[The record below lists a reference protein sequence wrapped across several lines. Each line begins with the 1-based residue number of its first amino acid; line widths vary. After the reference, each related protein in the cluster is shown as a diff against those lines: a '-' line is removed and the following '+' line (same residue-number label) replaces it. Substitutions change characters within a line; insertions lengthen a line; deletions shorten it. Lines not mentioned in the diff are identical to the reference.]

1 MKLKRLMEYLNAEQL
16 DALQEIV
23 NIGIGRAASMLNE
36 MIDARIVLEVPTLQL
51 LSASELRQ
59 EMVERF
65 NSQSISAVRLGFSGS
80 LSGTAELMFPTDS
93 ASILVAVL
101 TGEDLDSP
109 DLDAVKIGTLSE
121 IGNVVINGVMGSIS
135 NILEQ
140 PIKYK
145 IPSYC
150 EDTIENLLLLE
161 RTMTDEVVFILSQA
175 RFAIEQLEIIG
186 DIILIFEMKTFD
198 TLIEAVDRQLEAA

>member
-1 MKLKRLMEYLNAEQL
+1 MDYLTCEQL

-36 MIDARIVLEVPTLQL
+36 MVDARIVLQVPTIQL
-51 LSASELRQ
+51 LTANQLLH
-59 EMVERF
+59 EMIARF
-65 NSQSISAVRLGFSGS
+65 NSQSISVVRLGFSGS

-93 ASILVAVL
+93 ASVLVAVL

-121 IGNVVINGVMGSIS
+121 IGNIVINGVIGSIS

-140 PIKYK
+140 RMEYK

-150 EDTIENLLLLE
+150 EDTIENLLLSE
-161 RTMTDEVVFILSQA
+161 RNMSDDVVFILAQA
-175 RFAIEQLEIIG
+175 RFAIEQLEIVG

-198 TLIEAVDRQLEAA
+198 NLLKAIDQQLIG

>member
-1 MKLKRLMEYLNAEQL
+1 MDYLTCEQL

-23 NIGIGRAASMLNE
+23 NIGIGRAAAMLNE
-36 MIDARIVLEVPTLQL
+36 MVDARIVLEVPTIQL
-51 LSASELRQ
+51 LSASQLLQ
-59 EMVERF
+59 VMIARF
-65 NSQSISAVRLGFSGS
+65 NSQSISVVRLGFSGS

-93 ASILVAVL
+93 ASVLVAVL
-101 TGEDLDSP
+101 TGEDLESP

-121 IGNVVINGVMGSIS
+121 IGNIVINGVIGSIS

-140 PIKYK
+140 RMEYK

-150 EDTIENLLLLE
+150 EDTIENLLLSE
-161 RTMTDEVVFILSQA
+161 RNMTDDVVFILAQA
-175 RFAIEQLEIIG
+175 RFAIEQLEIVG

-198 TLIEAVDRQLEAA
+198 NLLKAIDQQLIE

>member
-1 MKLKRLMEYLNAEQL
+1 MDYLTCEQL

-23 NIGIGRAASMLNE
+23 NIGIGRAAAMLNE
-36 MIDARIVLEVPTLQL
+36 MVDARIALKVPTIEL
-51 LSASELRQ
+51 LTANQLRQ
-59 EMVERF
+59 VMLARF

-93 ASILVAVL
+93 ASVLVAVL

-121 IGNVVINGVMGSIS
+121 IGNIVINGVIGSIS

-140 PIKYK
+140 RMEYK

-150 EDTIENLLLLE
+150 EDTIENLLLSE
-161 RTMTDEVVFILSQA
+161 RNMTDDVVFILAQA
-175 RFAIEQLEIIG
+175 RFTIEQLEIVG

-198 TLIEAVDRQLEAA
+198 NLLKAIDQQLIE

>member
-1 MKLKRLMEYLNAEQL
+1 MDYLTSKQL

-23 NIGIGRAASMLNE
+23 NIGIGRAAAMLNE
-36 MIDARIVLEVPTLQL
+36 MVDARIVLEVPTIKL
-51 LSASELRQ
+51 LSADQLRQ
-59 EMVERF
+59 VMLDRF

-93 ASILVAVL
+93 ASVLVAVL

-121 IGNVVINGVMGSIS
+121 IGNIVINGVIGSIS

-140 PIKYK
+140 RMEYK

-150 EDTIENLLLLE
+150 EDTIENLLLSE
-161 RTMTDEVVFILSQA
+161 RNMTDDVLFILAQA
-175 RFAIEQLEIIG
+175 RFAIEQLEIVG

-198 TLIEAVDRQLEAA
+198 NLLKAIDRQLIG

>member
-1 MKLKRLMEYLNAEQL
+1 MKVEKLMKYLTAEQL

-36 MIDARIVLEVPTLQL
+36 MVDARIVLEVPTIRL
-51 LSASELRQ
+51 LNAGELLQ
-59 EMVERF
+59 EMVKRF
-65 NSQSISAVRLGFSGS
+65 NSQSISAVKLGFSGS
-80 LSGTAELMFPTDS
+80 LSGTAELMFPTKS

-121 IGNVVINGVMGSIS
+121 IGNIVINGVMGSIS

-140 PIKYK
+140 RMEYK

-150 EDTIENLLLLE
+150 EDTIENLLLSS
-161 RTMTDEVVFILSQA
+161 RTMSKDIVFILAQA
-175 RFAIEQLEIIG
+175 RFSIEKLEIIG

-198 TLIEAVDRQLEAA
+198 TLLDAIERQLEAA

>member
-1 MKLKRLMEYLNAEQL
+1 MDYLTSEQL

-23 NIGIGRAASMLNE
+23 NIGIGRAAAMLNE
-36 MIDARIVLEVPTLQL
+36 MVDARIALEVPTIQL
-51 LSASELRQ
+51 LSAAQLRQ
-59 EMVERF
+59 VMLDRF

-93 ASILVAVL
+93 ASVLVAVL
-101 TGEDLDSP
+101 TGEDLESP

-121 IGNVVINGVMGSIS
+121 IGNIVINGVIGSIS

-140 PIKYK
+140 RMEYK

-150 EDTIENLLLLE
+150 EDTIENLLLSE
-161 RTMTDEVVFILSQA
+161 RNMSDDVVFILAQA
-175 RFAIEQLEIIG
+175 RFAIEQLEIVG

-198 TLIEAVDRQLEAA
+198 NLLKAINQQLIE

>member
-1 MKLKRLMEYLNAEQL
+1 MKVKILMEYLTAEQL

-36 MIDARIVLEVPTLQL
+36 MVDARIVLEVPIIRL
-51 LSASELRQ
+51 LNASELKQ
-59 EMVERF
+59 EMFKRF
-65 NSQSISAVRLGFSGS
+65 NSQSISAVKLGFSGS

-101 TGEDLDSP
+101 TGEDPESP

-121 IGNVVINGVMGSIS
+121 IGNIVINGVMGSIS
-135 NILEQ
+135 NILQQHME
-140 PIKYK
+140 YK

-150 EDTIENLLLLE
+150 EDTIENILFLDSSV
-161 RTMTDEVVFILSQA
+161 TDEIVFIIAQA
-175 RFAIEQLEIIG
+175 RFSIEQLEIIG
-186 DIILIFEMKTFD
+186 DIVLIFEMKTFD
-198 TLIEAVDRQLEAA
+198 TLLKAIDRQLEAA

>member
-1 MKLKRLMEYLNAEQL
+1 MDNLTCEQL

-23 NIGIGRAASMLNE
+23 NIGIGRAAAMLNE
-36 MIDARIVLEVPTLQL
+36 MVDAPIMLEVPIIKL
-51 LSASELRQ
+51 LSADQLRQ
-59 EMVERF
+59 VMLDRF
-65 NSQSISAVRLGFSGS
+65 NSQSISAVRLGFYGS

-93 ASILVAVL
+93 ASVLVAVL

-121 IGNVVINGVMGSIS
+121 IGNIVINGVIGSIS

-140 PIKYK
+140 RMEYK

-150 EDTIENLLLLE
+150 EDTIENLLSSE
-161 RTMTDEVVFILSQA
+161 RNMTDDVVFILAQA
-175 RFAIEQLEIIG
+175 RFAIEQLEIVG

-198 TLIEAVDRQLEAA
+198 NLLKAIDQQLIG

>member
-1 MKLKRLMEYLNAEQL
+1 MDYLTSEQL

-23 NIGIGRAASMLNE
+23 NIGIGRAAAMLNE
-36 MIDARIVLEVPTLQL
+36 MVDARIALEVPTIKL
-51 LSASELRQ
+51 LSANQLRQ
-59 EMVERF
+59 VMLDRF

-93 ASILVAVL
+93 ASVLVAVL
-101 TGEDLDSP
+101 TGEDLESP

-121 IGNVVINGVMGSIS
+121 IGNIVINGVIGSIS

-140 PIKYK
+140 RMEYK

-150 EDTIENLLLLE
+150 EDTIENLLLSE
-161 RTMTDEVVFILSQA
+161 RNMNYDVVFILAQA
-175 RFAIEQLEIIG
+175 RFAIEQLEIVG

-198 TLIEAVDRQLEAA
+198 NLLKAIDQQLIE

>member
-1 MKLKRLMEYLNAEQL
+1 MDYLTCEQL

-23 NIGIGRAASMLNE
+23 NIGIGRAAAMLNE
-36 MIDARIVLEVPTLQL
+36 MVDARIVLEVPTIQL
-51 LSASELRQ
+51 LSASQLLQ
-59 EMVERF
+59 VMIARF
-65 NSQSISAVRLGFSGS
+65 NSQSISVVRLGFSGS

-93 ASILVAVL
+93 ASVLVAVL

-121 IGNVVINGVMGSIS
+121 IGNIVINGVIGSIS

-140 PIKYK
+140 RMEYK

-150 EDTIENLLLLE
+150 EDTIENLLLSE
-161 RTMTDEVVFILSQA
+161 RNMSDDVVFILAQA
-175 RFAIEQLEIIG
+175 RFAIEQLEIVG

-198 TLIEAVDRQLEAA
+198 NLLKAIDQQLIE

>member
-1 MKLKRLMEYLNAEQL
+1 MDYLTSEQL

-23 NIGIGRAASMLNE
+23 NIGIGRAAAMLNE
-36 MIDARIVLEVPTLQL
+36 MVDARIILQVPTIQL
-51 LSASELRQ
+51 LGASQLLQ
-59 EMVERF
+59 EMIAKF
-65 NSQSISAVRLGFSGS
+65 NSQSISVVRLGFSGS

-93 ASILVAVL
+93 ASVLVAVL

-121 IGNVVINGVMGSIS
+121 IGNIVINGVIGSIS

-140 PIKYK
+140 RMEYK

-150 EDTIENLLLLE
+150 EDTIENLLLSE
-161 RTMTDEVVFILSQA
+161 RNMTDDVVFILAQA
-175 RFAIEQLEIIG
+175 RFAIEQLEIVG

-198 TLIEAVDRQLEAA
+198 NLLKAIDRQLIG

>member
-1 MKLKRLMEYLNAEQL
+1 MDYLTCEQL

-23 NIGIGRAASMLNE
+23 NIGIGRAAAMLNE
-36 MIDARIVLEVPTLQL
+36 MVDARIVLEVPTIQL
-51 LSASELRQ
+51 LTANQLLH
-59 EMVERF
+59 EMIARF
-65 NSQSISAVRLGFSGS
+65 NSQSISVVRLGFSGS

-93 ASILVAVL
+93 ASVLVSIL
-101 TGEDLDSP
+101 TGEDLNSP

-121 IGNVVINGVMGSIS
+121 IGNIVINGVIGSIS

-140 PIKYK
+140 RMEYK

-150 EDTIENLLLLE
+150 EDTIENLLLSE
-161 RTMTDEVVFILSQA
+161 RNMSDDVVFILAQA
-175 RFAIEQLEIIG
+175 RFAIEQLEIVG

-198 TLIEAVDRQLEAA
+198 NLLKAIDQQLIE

>member
-1 MKLKRLMEYLNAEQL
+1 MDYLTSEQL

-23 NIGIGRAASMLNE
+23 NIGVGRAAAMLNE
-36 MIDARIVLEVPTLQL
+36 MVDARIILEVPTIQL
-51 LSASELRQ
+51 LSADQLRQ
-59 EMVERF
+59 VMLNRF

-93 ASILVAVL
+93 ASVLVAVL

-121 IGNVVINGVMGSIS
+121 IGNIVINGVIGSIS
-135 NILEQ
+135 NILEERME
-140 PIKYK
+140 YK

-150 EDTIENLLLLE
+150 EDTIENLLLSG
-161 RTMTDEVVFILSQA
+161 RNMTDDVVFILAQA
-175 RFAIEQLEIIG
+175 RFAIAQLEIVG
-186 DIILIFEMKTFD
+186 DIILIFEMKAFD
-198 TLIEAVDRQLEAA
+198 NLLKAIDRQLIE

>member
-1 MKLKRLMEYLNAEQL
+1 MDYLTSEQL

-23 NIGIGRAASMLNE
+23 NIGVGRAAAMLNE
-36 MIDARIVLEVPTLQL
+36 MVDARIVLEVPTIQL
-51 LSASELRQ
+51 LSASQLLQ
-59 EMVERF
+59 EMIKRF
-65 NSQSISAVRLGFSGS
+65 NSQSISVVRLGFSGS

-93 ASILVAVL
+93 ASVLVAVL

-121 IGNVVINGVMGSIS
+121 IGNIVINGVIGSIS

-140 PIKYK
+140 RMEYK

-150 EDTIENLLLLE
+150 EDTIENLLLSG
-161 RTMTDEVVFILSQA
+161 RNMTDDVVFILAQA
-175 RFAIEQLEIIG
+175 RFAIEQLEIVG
-186 DIILIFEMKTFD
+186 DIILIFEMEAFD
-198 TLIEAVDRQLEAA
+198 NLLKAIDRQLIG

>member
-1 MKLKRLMEYLNAEQL
+1 MDYLSYEQL

-23 NIGIGRAASMLNE
+23 NIGIGRAAAMLNE
-36 MIDARIVLEVPTLQL
+36 MVDARIALEVPTIKL
-51 LSASELRQ
+51 LSADQLRKV
-59 EMVERF
+59 MLDRF
-65 NSQSISAVRLGFSGS
+65 NSQTISAVRLGFSGS

-93 ASILVAVL
+93 ASVLVAVL
-101 TGEDLDSP
+101 TGEDLESP

-121 IGNVVINGVMGSIS
+121 IGKIVINGVIGSIS

-140 PIKYK
+140 RMEYK

-150 EDTIENLLLLE
+150 EDTIENLLLSE
-161 RTMTDEVVFILSQA
+161 RNMTDDVVFILAQA
-175 RFAIEQLEIIG
+175 RFTIEKLEIFG

-198 TLIEAVDRQLEAA
+198 NLLKAIDRQLIG

>member
-1 MKLKRLMEYLNAEQL
+1 MDYLTSEQL

-23 NIGIGRAASMLNE
+23 NIGIGRAAAMLNE
-36 MIDARIVLEVPTLQL
+36 MVDARIVLEVPTIQL
-51 LSASELRQ
+51 LSASQLLQ
-59 EMVERF
+59 VMITRF
-65 NSQSISAVRLGFSGS
+65 NSQSISVVRLGFSGS

-93 ASILVAVL
+93 ASVLVAVL
-101 TGEDLDSP
+101 TGEDLESP

-121 IGNVVINGVMGSIS
+121 IGNIVINGVIGSIS

-140 PIKYK
+140 RMEYK

-150 EDTIENLLLLE
+150 EDTIENLLLSE
-161 RTMTDEVVFILSQA
+161 RNMTDDVVFILAQA
-175 RFAIEQLEIIG
+175 RFAIEQLEIVG

-198 TLIEAVDRQLEAA
+198 NLLKAIDRQLIG

>member
-1 MKLKRLMEYLNAEQL
+1 MDYLTSEQL

-23 NIGIGRAASMLNE
+23 NIGVGRAAAMLNE
-36 MIDARIVLEVPTLQL
+36 MVDARIILEVPTIQL
-51 LSASELRQ
+51 LSADQLRQ
-59 EMVERF
+59 VMLNRF

-93 ASILVAVL
+93 ASVLVAVL

-121 IGNVVINGVMGSIS
+121 IGNIVINGVIGSIS
-135 NILEQ
+135 NILEERME
-140 PIKYK
+140 YK

-150 EDTIENLLLLE
+150 EDTIENLLLSG
-161 RTMTDEVVFILSQA
+161 RNMTDDVVFILAQA
-175 RFAIEQLEIIG
+175 RFAIAQLEIVG
-186 DIILIFEMKTFD
+186 DIILIFEMKAFD
-198 TLIEAVDRQLEAA
+198 NLLKAIDRQLIG

>member
-1 MKLKRLMEYLNAEQL
+1 MDYLSYEQL

-23 NIGIGRAASMLNE
+23 NIGIGRAAAMLNE
-36 MIDARIVLEVPTLQL
+36 MVDARIALEVPTIKL
-51 LSASELRQ
+51 LSADQLRQ
-59 EMVERF
+59 VMLDRF
-65 NSQSISAVRLGFSGS
+65 NSQTISAVRLGFSGS

-93 ASILVAVL
+93 ASVLVAVL
-101 TGEDLDSP
+101 TGEDLESP

-121 IGNVVINGVMGSIS
+121 IGNIVINGVIGSIS

-140 PIKYK
+140 RMEYK

-150 EDTIENLLLLE
+150 EDTIENLLLSE
-161 RTMTDEVVFILSQA
+161 RNMTNDVVFILAQA
-175 RFAIEQLEIIG
+175 RFAIEKLEIFG

-198 TLIEAVDRQLEAA
+198 NLLKAIDQQLIG

>member
-1 MKLKRLMEYLNAEQL
+1 MDYLTCEQL

-23 NIGIGRAASMLNE
+23 NIGIGRAAAMLNE
-36 MIDARIVLEVPTLQL
+36 MVDARIALEVPTIQL
-51 LSASELRQ
+51 LSAGQLLQ
-59 EMVERF
+59 EMIARF
-65 NSQSISAVRLGFSGS
+65 NSQSISVVRLGFSGS

-93 ASILVAVL
+93 ASVLVAVL

-121 IGNVVINGVMGSIS
+121 IGNIVINGVIGSIS

-140 PIKYK
+140 RMEYK

-150 EDTIENLLLLE
+150 EDTIENLLLSE
-161 RTMTDEVVFILSQA
+161 RNMADDVVFILAQA
-175 RFAIEQLEIIG
+175 RFAIEQLEIVG

-198 TLIEAVDRQLEAA
+198 NLLKAIDRQLIG

>member
-1 MKLKRLMEYLNAEQL
+1 MDYLTSEQL

-23 NIGIGRAASMLNE
+23 NIGVGRAAAMLNE
-36 MIDARIVLEVPTLQL
+36 MVDARIVLEVPTIQL
-51 LSASELRQ
+51 LSASQLLQ
-59 EMVERF
+59 EMIKRF
-65 NSQSISAVRLGFSGS
+65 NSQSISVVRLGFSGS

-93 ASILVAVL
+93 ASVLVAVL

-121 IGNVVINGVMGSIS
+121 IGNIVINGVIGSIS

-140 PIKYK
+140 RMEYK

-150 EDTIENLLLLE
+150 EDTIENLLLSG
-161 RTMTDEVVFILSQA
+161 RNMTDDVVFILAQA
-175 RFAIEQLEIIG
+175 RFAIEQLEIVG
-186 DIILIFEMKTFD
+186 DIMLIFEMEAFD
-198 TLIEAVDRQLEAA
+198 NLLKAIDRQLIG

>member
-1 MKLKRLMEYLNAEQL
+1 MDYLTCEQL

-23 NIGIGRAASMLNE
+23 NIGIGRSAAMLNE
-36 MIDARIVLEVPTLQL
+36 MVDARIVLEVPTIKL
-51 LSASELRQ
+51 LSADQLWQ
-59 EMVERF
+59 VMLNRF
-65 NSQSISAVRLGFSGS
+65 NSQSISAVRLSFSGS

-93 ASILVAVL
+93 ASVLVAVL

-121 IGNVVINGVMGSIS
+121 IGNIVINGVIGSIS
-135 NILEQ
+135 NILNERME
-140 PIKYK
+140 YK

-150 EDTIENLLLLE
+150 EDTIENLLLSE
-161 RTMTDEVVFILSQA
+161 RNMTEDVLFILAQA
-175 RFAIEQLEIIG
+175 RFAIEQLEIVG

-198 TLIEAVDRQLEAA
+198 NLLKAIDRQLIE

>member
-1 MKLKRLMEYLNAEQL
+1 MDYLTCEQL

-23 NIGIGRAASMLNE
+23 NIGIGRAAAMLNE
-36 MIDARIVLEVPTLQL
+36 MVDARIVLEVPTIQL
-51 LSASELRQ
+51 LSASQLLQ
-59 EMVERF
+59 VMIARF
-65 NSQSISAVRLGFSGS
+65 NSQSISVVRLGFSGS

-93 ASILVAVL
+93 ASVLVAVL

-121 IGNVVINGVMGSIS
+121 IGNIVINGVIGSIS
-135 NILEQ
+135 NILNERME
-140 PIKYK
+140 YK

-150 EDTIENLLLLE
+150 EDTIENLLLSE
-161 RTMTDEVVFILSQA
+161 RNMTDDVVFILAQA
-175 RFAIEQLEIIG
+175 RFAIEQLEIVG

-198 TLIEAVDRQLEAA
+198 NLLKAIDRQLID

>member
-1 MKLKRLMEYLNAEQL
+1 MDYLTYEQL

-23 NIGIGRAASMLNE
+23 NIGIGRAAAMLNE
-36 MIDARIVLEVPTLQL
+36 MVDARIVLEVPTIQL
-51 LSASELRQ
+51 LTASQLLQ
-59 EMVERF
+59 EMIARF
-65 NSQSISAVRLGFSGS
+65 NSQSISVVRLGFSGS

-93 ASILVAVL
+93 ASVLVAVL

-121 IGNVVINGVMGSIS
+121 IGNIVINGVIGSIS

-140 PIKYK
+140 RMEYK

-150 EDTIENLLLLE
+150 EDTIENLLLSE
-161 RTMTDEVVFILSQA
+161 RNMTDDVVFILAQA
-175 RFAIEQLEIIG
+175 RFAIEQLEIVG

-198 TLIEAVDRQLEAA
+198 NLLKAIDQQLIG

>member
-1 MKLKRLMEYLNAEQL
+1 MDYLTCEQL

-23 NIGIGRAASMLNE
+23 NIGIGRAAAMLNE
-36 MIDARIVLEVPTLQL
+36 MVDARIALEVPTIKL
-51 LSASELRQ
+51 LRADQLRQ
-59 EMVERF
+59 VMLNRF
-65 NSQSISAVRLGFSGS
+65 NSQTISAVRLGFSGS

-93 ASILVAVL
+93 ASVLVAVL
-101 TGEDLDSP
+101 TGEDLESP

-121 IGNVVINGVMGSIS
+121 IGNIVINGVIGSIS

-140 PIKYK
+140 RMEYK

-150 EDTIENLLLLE
+150 EDTIENLLLSE
-161 RTMTDEVVFILSQA
+161 RNMTDDVVFILAQA
-175 RFAIEQLEIIG
+175 RFAIEQLEIVG

-198 TLIEAVDRQLEAA
+198 NLLKAIDRQLIG

>member
-1 MKLKRLMEYLNAEQL
+1 MDYLTCEQL

-23 NIGIGRAASMLNE
+23 NIGIGRAAAMLNE
-36 MIDARIVLEVPTLQL
+36 MVDARIALEVPTIQL
-51 LSASELRQ
+51 LSASQLLQ
-59 EMVERF
+59 EMIARF
-65 NSQSISAVRLGFSGS
+65 NSQSISVVRLGFSGS

-93 ASILVAVL
+93 ASVLVAVL

-121 IGNVVINGVMGSIS
+121 IGNIVINGVIGSIS

-140 PIKYK
+140 RMEYK

-150 EDTIENLLLLE
+150 EDTIENLLLSE
-161 RTMTDEVVFILSQA
+161 RNMTDDVVFILAQA
-175 RFAIEQLEIIG
+175 RFAIEQLEIVG

-198 TLIEAVDRQLEAA
+198 NLLKAIDQQLIG